1 MLEKKTDKEVK
12 YRGLDSISKLIGS
25 VALLTGSA
33 LIPWFLHLN
42 SQENQK
48 TQVYAQI
55 MSKREQSDTQ
65 IRAEMFKTLIG
76 GYINNEVLSQ
86 NKEEEKLEILRRNIT
101 LLALLIKNFQEYFDA
116 RPLFEDIYH
125 KLEHLNNKES
135 KELQKNLINLAK
147 DIAKRQATMLTES
160 HLESTRLNLQV
171 GESKCI
177 RLYDIDDNFDAE
189 SKSIDENITY
199 CLDRDMKPFNNSKI
213 KTFHSIEIYLNKI
226 VDKISVQVEVSLYD
240 DFYTINYST
249 KKLKYLSSLQKDK
262 LTFNVS
268 FFDMPYMDNTRL
280 YNGKRFS
287 LILSN
292 IGGQNSILKIVE
304 FREEFMSLRDRPYIE
319 QIFNKIR

>member
-1 MLEKKTDKEVK
+1 MSENKTEYKSIIEVV
-12 YRGLDSISKLIGS
+12 SKLVAS
-25 VALLTGSA
+25 VALLIGSA
-33 LIPWFLHLN
+33 LIPWLLHLN

-116 RPLFEDIYH
+116 RPLFEDIYY
-125 KLEHLNNKES
+125 KLQHLNNKES
-135 KELQKNLINLAK
+135 KELQQNLIDLAK
-147 DIAKRQATMLTES
+147 DIAKRQATMLIEP
-160 HLESTRLNLQV
+160 HLESTKLNLRA

-177 RLYDIDDNFDAE
+177 RLYDIDDTFDRE
-189 SKSIDENITY
+189 SKYIDENITY
-199 CLDRDMKPFNNSKI
+199 CSDRNMKPFNNSKV
-213 KTFHSIEIYLNKI
+213 KTFHSIEIYLNRI
-226 VDKISVQVEVSLYD
+226 IDSISVQVEVILYD
-240 DFYTINYST
+240 DFYTIDSLT
-249 KKLKYLSSLQKDK
+249 KKLKYLSSLQKDQ

-292 IGGQNSILKIVE
+292 IRGQNTILKVVE